1 LDRSTRAIFLS
12 RDVIF
17 EEGTTHLAQPF
28 ILTVIAGD
36 VQPSVPTVIVEDKN
50 PCTIDLSWSDK
61 NVANQS
67 VIAPRPLP
75 S

>member
-17 EEGTTHLAQPF
+17 EEETTHLAQPF

-50 PCTIDLSWSDK
+50 PCTIDLSWSDN